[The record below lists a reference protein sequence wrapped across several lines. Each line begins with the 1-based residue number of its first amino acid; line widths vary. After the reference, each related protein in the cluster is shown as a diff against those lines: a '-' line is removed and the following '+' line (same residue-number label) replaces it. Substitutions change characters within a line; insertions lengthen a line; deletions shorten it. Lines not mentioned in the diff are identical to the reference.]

1 MKRCILDVWQDSEYT
16 TYFNTQQTFRHCFYI
31 VLKWMWNCDVRQCH
45 INVETTLCMSTMKFI
60 LFVYFKVD
68 NVRQQRWTTLDN
80 VEIAL
85 SFSTSMSVT
94 LENVETMLGIW
105 PFANNKKFTSSLE
118 QNNIF
123 ELQIKTI

>member
-1 MKRCILDVWQDSEYT
+1 
-16 TYFNTQQTFRHCFYI
+16 
-31 VLKWMWNCDVRQCH
+31 
-45 INVETTLCMSTMKFI
+45 MSTMKFI

-105 PFANNKKFTSSLE
+105 PFANNKKFTSNLE